1 MQSLKEMLLLT
12 NIVLHMLSERVY
24 FKCRTPLKG
33 GNEMKKLFVLTLIA
47 SLLCSWNIS
56 AFAVYNIS
64 GDSIAL
70 HIGSPLILSG
80 ETMKP
85 LDSDNPN
92 VVPIIHKDR
101 TLVPLRAIS
110 EHFGA
115 DVGYGAESREAY
127 IEYEGKKYIFP
138 IDKSNYRIEEEGMDT
153 ETVAFDTEALIIQDR
168 TMVPLRVICEEV
180 LEKKVGYGDRVITV
194 GNEEIDLDSKM
205 IEGIKNRIGQAL
217 KVSSR
222 DELAGIVAGMT
233 EDYEMKTMDE
243 MRAPDGMGEAINE
256 EAASED
262 FSATNEQVAGVN
274 EADIVKTDGR
284 FIYVATGES
293 VKVYD
298 SNKGKPVLKDEIK
311 MTVDAETGQYVQFNE
326 MYIDDGRLVVLGMRN
341 GFDNWIRPIPEPMVE
356 METSIMPFREG
367 RSYVWCGIYSVD
379 ESGKTSLIK
388 ETEIEGSML
397 SSRKKDD
404 TVYLVVNKYLYGYG
418 IDYEEII
425 PMFRDTVLGDGYRE
439 LPIDKI
445 MYYPKRASSN
455 YLIVS
460 AIDIFDQTSPAAIEA
475 FLGSGNTIYMSDNAL
490 YVAGQDY
497 NSFWGS
503 ITNIAKFTVD
513 GTKIG
518 FAGGGMV
525 EGTILNQFSMDEYE
539 GKLRVA
545 TTNWQRE
552 NVNALYV
559 LDENL
564 NETGSVENLAPGE
577 RIYSV
582 RFMGDKGY
590 IVTFRQIDP
599 LFVLDLSNPSSPTVT
614 GELKVPGFSSYLHP
628 IGEDVL
634 LGIGQSI
641 DENTGRQEG
650 IKLSI
655 FDVSDEGKPKELGN
669 LILGESGSYAE
680 VLYNHKALM
689 LNLKDDMI
697 AFDAVLANTTGDYSR
712 SNFYG
717 AAILEVR
724 KDGNIS
730 VLKLIS
736 NEGIFASRVKRV
748 LYVGDV
754 IYYVLDDN
762 IRAFDMYTFDE
773 IE

>member
-1 MQSLKEMLLLT
+1 
-12 NIVLHMLSERVY
+12 
-24 FKCRTPLKG
+24 
-33 GNEMKKLFVLTLIA
+33 MKKLFVLTLIA
-47 SLLCSWNIS
+47 SLLCCWNVS
-56 AFAVYNIS
+56 AFAAYDVS

-80 ETMKP
+80 ETMKA
-85 LDSDNPN
+85 LDLDNPN

-101 TLVPLRAIS
+101 TLVPIRAIS

-115 DVGYGAESREAY
+115 DVGYEVVPREAY
-127 IEYEGKKYIFP
+127 IEYGGKRFVFP
-138 IDKSNYRIEEEGMDT
+138 IDKSNYRIEEDGR
-153 ETVAFDTEALIIQDR
+153 ETVTIAIDTEALIIQDR
-168 TMVPLRVICEEV
+168 TMVPLRVICEDV
-180 LEKKVGYGDRVITV
+180 LGKTVGYSDRVITV
-194 GNEEIDLDSKM
+194 GNEEIALDGKM
-205 IEGIKNRIGQAL
+205 VEGIKSRIGQAL
-217 KVSSR
+217 RVSSR
-222 DELAGIVAGMT
+222 EELNGIVAGMT

-243 MRAPDGMGEAINE
+243 VRAPDGMGEAVNE
-256 EAASED
+256 AAASED

-311 MTVDAETGQYVQFNE
+311 MTVDSETGQYVQFSE
-326 MYIDDGRLVVLGMRN
+326 MYIDEGRLVVLGTRN
-341 GFDNWIRPIPEPMVE
+341 GFDNWIRSIPEPMEE
-356 METSIMPFREG
+356 METSIMPFRGG
-367 RSYVWCGIYSVD
+367 RSYVWCGIYSLD
-379 ESGKTSLIK
+379 ENGKTDLIK
-388 ETEIEGSML
+388 ETEIEGAML

-404 TVYLVVNKYLYGYG
+404 TVYLVVNKYLYRYG

-425 PMFRDTVLGDGYRE
+425 PMFRDTVLGDEYSE
-439 LPIDKI
+439 LPIDRI

-455 YLIVS
+455 YLMVA
-460 AIDIFDQTSPAAIEA
+460 AIDIFDETKAATIEA
-475 FLGSGNTIYMSDNAL
+475 FLGSGSLVYMSDNAL

-497 NSFWGS
+497 NAFWGS
-503 ITNIAKFTVD
+503 ITNIAKFMVD

-525 EGTILNQFSMDEYE
+525 EGSILNQFSMDEYE
-539 GKLRVA
+539 GSLRVA
-545 TTNWQRE
+545 TSNWQRE

-599 LFVLDLSNPSSPTVT
+599 LFVLDLSNPTAPIVT
-614 GELKVPGFSSYLHP
+614 GELKVPGFSNYLHP
-628 IGEDVL
+628 LGEDAL

-641 DENTGRQEG
+641 DEKTGRQQG
-650 IKLSI
+650 IKISI
-655 FDVSDEGKPKELGN
+655 YDVSDEGKPRELGN

-697 AFDAVLANTTGDYSR
+697 AFDAVLANITGDYSK

-717 AAILEVR
+717 AVILGVR
-724 KDGNIS
+724 EEGEIS

-736 NEGIFASRVKRV
+736 NEGIYASRVKRI
-748 LYVGDV
+748 LYIGDV
-754 IYYVLDDN
+754 LYYVLDDN
-762 IRAFDMYTFDE
+762 IRAFDIDTFNE

>member
-1 MQSLKEMLLLT
+1 
-12 NIVLHMLSERVY
+12 
-24 FKCRTPLKG
+24 
-33 GNEMKKLFVLTLIA
+33 MKKLFVLTLIA
-47 SLLCSWNIS
+47 SLLCCWNVS
-56 AFAVYNIS
+56 AFAAYDVS

-80 ETMKP
+80 KTMKA

-92 VVPIIHKDR
+92 VVPVIHKDR

-115 DVGYGAESREAY
+115 DVGYEAELREAY
-127 IEYEGKKYIFP
+127 IEYDGKRFVFP
-138 IDKSNYRIEEEGMDT
+138 IDKSNYRIEEDGE
-153 ETVAFDTEALIIQDR
+153 ETVTIAIDTEALIIRDR
-168 TMVPLRVICEEV
+168 TMVPLRVISEDV
-180 LEKKVGYGDRVITV
+180 LGKTVGYSDRVITV
-194 GNEEIDLDSKM
+194 GNEEIALDDVM
-205 IEGIKNRIGQAL
+205 VEGIKNRIGQAL
-217 KVSSR
+217 RVSSIE
-222 DELAGIVAGMT
+222 ELNGIVT
-233 EDYEMKTMDE
+233 EMEEYSEVKAMDE
-243 MRAPDGMGEAINE
+243 TRAPDGMGEAVNE

-293 VKVYD
+293 IRVYD
-298 SNKGKPVLKDEIK
+298 SNNGKPVLTDEIK
-311 MTVDAETGQYVQFNE
+311 MTVDAGTGQYVQFSE
-326 MYIDDGRLVVLGMRN
+326 MYIDDGRLVVLGLRN
-341 GFDNWIRPIPEPMVE
+341 RFENWIRPIPEPME
-356 METSIMPFREG
+356 GIEESIMPYREG
-367 RSYVWCGIYSVD
+367 RSYVWCGIYAVD
-379 ESGKTSLIK
+379 ENGKTELIK
-388 ETEIEGSML
+388 ETEIEGSIL

-404 TVYLVVNKYLYGYG
+404 TVYLVVNKYLYRYG
-418 IDYEEII
+418 IEADGIV
-425 PMFRDTVLGDGYRE
+425 PMFRDTVGGDKYRE
-439 LPIDKI
+439 LPIDRI

-455 YLIVS
+455 YLIVA
-460 AIDIFDQTSPAAIEA
+460 AIDIENKEEPASIEA
-475 FLGSGNTIYMSDNAL
+475 FLGSGNMVYMSDNAL

-513 GTKIG
+513 GTEIG

-539 GKLRVA
+539 GNLRVA

-559 LDENL
+559 LDKNL
-564 NETGSVENLAPGE
+564 NEMGSVENLAPGE

-582 RFMGDKGY
+582 RFMDDKGY

-599 LFVLDLSNPSSPTVT
+599 LFVLDLSNPAEPIVT

-628 IGEDVL
+628 LGEDVL

-641 DENTGRQEG
+641 DENTGRQQG
-650 IKLSI
+650 IKISI
-655 FDVSDEGKPKELGN
+655 YDVSDEGKPRELSN

-697 AFDAVLANTTGDYSR
+697 AFDAVLANITGDYSK

-724 KDGNIS
+724 EDGGIS

-736 NEGIFASRVKRV
+736 NEGIYASRVKRI
-748 LYVGDV
+748 LYIGD
-754 IYYVLDDN
+754 ILYYVLDEN
-762 IRAFDMYTFDE
+762 IRSFDIDTFNE

>member
-1 MQSLKEMLLLT
+1 
-12 NIVLHMLSERVY
+12 
-24 FKCRTPLKG
+24 
-33 GNEMKKLFVLTLIA
+33 MKKFLVLTLIA
-47 SLLCSWNIS
+47 SIICCFDVSV
-56 AFAVYNIS
+56 FAS
-64 GDSIAL
+64 DATLEDSIAL

-80 ETMKP
+80 EIMKA

-92 VVPIIHKDR
+92 VVPVIHKDR

-115 DVGYGAESREAY
+115 DVGYEAELREAY
-127 IEYEGKKYIFP
+127 IEYGGKRFVFP
-138 IDKSNYRIEEEGMDT
+138 IDKSNYRIEEYGR
-153 ETVAFDTEALIIQDR
+153 ETVTIAIDTEALIIQDR
-168 TMVPLRVICEEV
+168 TMVPLRVICEDV
-180 LEKKVGYGDRVITV
+180 LGKKVGYGDRVITV

-205 IEGIKNRIGQAL
+205 VDGIKNRIGQAL

-222 DELAGIVAGMT
+222 EELAGIVAGMT
-233 EDYEMKTMDE
+233 DNYEMKAMDE
-243 MRAPDGMGEAINE
+243 ARAPDGMGEALNE
-256 EAASED
+256 SAASED

-274 EADIVKTDGR
+274 EADIVKTDGKY
-284 FIYVATGES
+284 IYVVTGES
-293 VKVYD
+293 VRVYD
-298 SNKGKPVLKDEIK
+298 SNNGKPVLTDEIK
-311 MTVDAETGQYVQFNE
+311 MTVDAGTGQYIQFSE
-326 MYIDDGRLVVLGMRN
+326 MYIDDGRLVVLGSRN
-341 GFDNWIRPIPEPMVE
+341 RFENWIRPIPEPMEE
-356 METSIMPFREG
+356 MESSIMPFRDG
-367 RSYVWCGIYSVD
+367 RSYVWCGIYSID
-379 ESGKTSLIK
+379 ESGKADLIK
-388 ETEIEGSML
+388 EIEVEGSMI

-404 TVYLVVNKYLYGYG
+404 AVYLVVNKYLYGYG
-418 IDYEEII
+418 IDYEEIV
-425 PMFRDTVLGDGYRE
+425 PMFRDTALGDEYRE
-439 LPIDKI
+439 LPIDRI
-445 MYYPKRASSN
+445 MYYPKRAASN
-455 YLIVS
+455 YLIVA
-460 AIDIFDQTSPAAIEA
+460 AIDIFDETKAATIEA
-475 FLGSGNTIYMSDNAL
+475 FLGSGNMVYMSDKAL

-525 EGTILNQFSMDEYE
+525 EGSVLNQFSMDEYE
-539 GKLRVA
+539 GSLRVA

-599 LFVLDLSNPSSPTVT
+599 LFVLDLADSDSPRIT

-628 IGEDVL
+628 LSEDL
-634 LGIGQSI
+634 ILGIGQNI
-641 DENTGRQEG
+641 DEKTGSQEG
-650 IKLSI
+650 IKLSV
-655 FDVSDEGKPKELGN
+655 FDVSDEGKPMEISN
-669 LILGESGSYAE
+669 LILGGRGSYAE

-697 AFDAVLANTTGDYSR
+697 AFDAVLANNTGDYSK

-717 AAILEVR
+717 AAILKIRE
-724 KDGNIS
+724 DGDMS

-736 NEGIFASRVKRV
+736 NEGMYGSYVKRAIYIGDI
-748 LYVGDV
+748 LYY
-754 IYYVLDDN
+754 ILDDN
-762 IRAFDMYTFDE
+762 IRAFDIETFDE
-773 IE
+773 IK